1 MERLTQLFTDALLIS
16 EPLYG
21 NNKAVWNKWTAYS
34 SDVEKDNTK
43 VVTSQYVSPSFS
55 ALVSW
60 LNKKNE
66 EGITS
71 LQIGIKLKEY
81 KDEIHAIIEKVLEDE
96 FKNANKF
103 NDGTIIQGD
112 VNEDEPDEPDEPDD
126 KEYFEVNNSAVYFK
140 LRDGIS
146 KNHFE
151 EDAGMGVKSYP
162 IETKESNAIAQLSS
176 HRDED
181 LKLIKDDEASRWNTL
196 VNDVMSNMDD
206 LTADVLDSITIQ
218 WLAQAKSPDEFI
230 EFSYEQV
237 LDMCN
242 VPKKK
247 VSKGEYYRPEDKIKV
262 AKRIAALASIF
273 IYLNDDN
280 EVVVLNEEHEHDEKY
295 KVKREVV
302 KRLFVLDSVVLWRHN
317 TTNEYMG
324 IESCRI
330 KPGSFLTSYLYGSN
344 NTTALLSKKALE
356 YNSYRHKYH
365 KRLIRYLTWQWRIRQ
380 IYSTLKRPYSIGGD
394 KGLLAVMAIPLTWKP
409 SRIREHLENVLTD
422 LEKENVI
429 SKWEYTVTLDEE
441 RFNKKNWFKDYWVNL
456 NITILPPE
464 ELIKSMYNLP
474 KKKTLELENN
484 TEESIEYFE
493 KATDAVNMPPKKNN
507 EELNR
512 FDEEAVR
519 EKILKQRKFENKSI
533 RELAKEIRIS
543 APTLSRFC
551 NRETK
556 RLSANAVE
564 KMSKWYERQEILEKM

>member
-1 MERLTQLFTDALLIS
+1 MEKLAQLFTDALLIS

-21 NNKAVWNKWTAYS
+21 NNKAIWDKWTSFSA
-34 SDVEKDNTK
+34 DVEKENSR

-60 LNKKNE
+60 LSKKNE
-66 EGITS
+66 SGITS
-71 LQIGIKLKEY
+71 LQIAIKLNQY
-81 KDEIHAIIEKVLEDE
+81 KDEIHSEIEHLLTKE
-96 FKNANKF
+96 FKNDKKPKLS
-103 NDGTIIQGD
+103 DETVIQLEK
-112 VNEDEPDEPDEPDD
+112 NEDETVGKD
-126 KEYFEVNNSAVYFK
+126 YFEVNNSAVYFK

-151 EDAGMGVKSYP
+151 EDSNIGVKSYP

-280 EVVVLNEEHEHDEKY
+280 EVVVLNDENENDEEY
-295 KVKREVV
+295 KVKREVI

-330 KPGSFLTSYLYGSN
+330 KPGSFLSSYLYDSN

-422 LEKENVI
+422 LERESVI
-429 SKWEYTVTLDEE
+429 SKWEYSSKLDEE
-441 RFNKKNWFKDYWVNL
+441 CLNKKNWFKDYWINL
-456 NITILPPE
+456 SIIILPPE

-474 KKKTLELENN
+474 KKKTLEIENN
-484 TEESIEYFE
+484 NEIIIEYSE
-493 KATDAVNMPPKKNN
+493 ETKDITDMSQITVSKEPDI
-507 EELNR
+507 

-519 EKILKQRKFENKSI
+519 EKILKKRNVDNISI
-533 RELAKEIRIS
+533 RELAKEIKVS

-551 NRETK
+551 NKQTK
-556 RLSANAVE
+556 RLSTNAVD
-564 KMSKWYERQEILEKM
+564 KLSKWYERQEILEKM

>member
-1 MERLTQLFTDALLIS
+1 MEKLAQLFTDALLIS

-21 NNKAVWNKWTAYS
+21 NNKAIWEKWTSFSA
-34 SDVEKDNTK
+34 DVEKDSSK

-60 LNKKNE
+60 LSKKNE
-66 EGITS
+66 SGITS
-71 LQIGIKLKEY
+71 LQIAIKLNQY
-81 KDEIHAIIEKVLEDE
+81 KNEIHSEIEHLLTEE
-96 FKNANKF
+96 FKNDNKPKLS
-103 NDGTIIQGD
+103 DETVIQ
-112 VNEDEPDEPDEPDD
+112 VEENKDETDD
-126 KEYFEVNNSAVYFK
+126 KDYFEVNNSAVYFK

-151 EDAGMGVKSYP
+151 EDSNIGVKSYP

-218 WLAQAKSPDEFI
+218 WLAQAQSPDEFI

-280 EVVVLNEEHEHDEKY
+280 EVVVLNDENENDEEY
-295 KVKREVV
+295 KVKREVI

-330 KPGSFLTSYLYGSN
+330 KPGSFLSSYLYGSN

-422 LEKENVI
+422 LERENVI
-429 SKWEYTVTLDEE
+429 SKWEYSSTLDEE
-441 RFNKKNWFKDYWVNL
+441 RLNKKNWFKDYWIDL

-474 KKKTLELENN
+474 KKKTLEIENDN
-484 TEESIEYFE
+484 ETTIEYSE
-493 KATDAVNMPPKKNN
+493 KTKDIIDMPQSTVSKEPDI
-507 EELNR
+507 
-512 FDEEAVR
+512 FDEEVVR
-519 EKILKQRKFENKSI
+519 EKILERHNVDNISI
-533 RELAKEIRIS
+533 RELAKEIKIS

-551 NRETK
+551 NRQTK

-564 KMSKWYERQEILEKM
+564 KMSKWYERQMILEKM

>member
-1 MERLTQLFTDALLIS
+1 MEKLAQLFTDALLIS

-21 NNKAVWNKWTAYS
+21 DNKAIWEKWTSFSA
-34 SDVEKDNTK
+34 DVEKESSR

-60 LNKKNE
+60 LSKKNE
-66 EGITS
+66 SGITS
-71 LQIGIKLKEY
+71 LQIAIKLNQY
-81 KDEIHAIIEKVLEDE
+81 KDEIHSEIEHLLTKE
-96 FKNANKF
+96 FKNDKKSKLS
-103 NDGTIIQGD
+103 DETVIQLEK
-112 VNEDEPDEPDEPDD
+112 NEDEPVD
-126 KEYFEVNNSAVYFK
+126 KDYFEVNNSAVYFK

-151 EDAGMGVKSYP
+151 EDPNIGVKSYP

-280 EVVVLNEEHEHDEKY
+280 EVVVLNDENENDEEY
-295 KVKREVV
+295 KVKREVI

-330 KPGSFLTSYLYGSN
+330 KPGSFLSSYLYDSN

-422 LEKENVI
+422 LERECVI
-429 SKWEYTVTLDEE
+429 SKWEYSSKLDEE
-441 RFNKKNWFKDYWVNL
+441 CLNKKNWFKDYWINL
-456 NITILPPE
+456 SIIILPPE

-474 KKKTLELENN
+474 KKKTLEIENN
-484 TEESIEYFE
+484 NEIIIEYSE
-493 KATDAVNMPPKKNN
+493 ETKDITDMSQITVSKEPDI
-507 EELNR
+507 

-519 EKILKQRKFENKSI
+519 EKILKKRNVDNISI
-533 RELAKEIRIS
+533 RELAKEIKVS

-551 NRETK
+551 NKQTK
-556 RLSANAVE
+556 RLSTNAVD
-564 KMSKWYERQEILEKM
+564 KLSKWYERQEILEKM